1 MNMTPVDDQAE
12 PDHETETQAKA
23 MKDQLRKDVASW
35 SAARPEEV
43 ARHAAEL
50 SVSAAKPP
58 SLQPAPK
65 PKRSKTVV
73 PEAKPAPARNKPF
86 SMSYGGVTNAE
97 HIANMIARGA
107 R

>member
-1 MNMTPVDDQAE
+1 MSMAPDDDQDK
-12 PDHETETQAKA
+12 PDADAKA
-23 MKDQLRKDVASW
+23 MNDQLRKDVASW
-35 SAARPEEV
+35 SSARPGDL
-43 ARHAAEL
+43 ARQTTDF
-50 SVSAAKPP
+50 SAAAPKQPTP
-58 SLQPAPK
+58 QPAPK
-65 PKRSKTVV
+65 PKRSKAVV

>member
-1 MNMTPVDDQAE
+1 MNMTPFNDQAE
-12 PDHETETQAKA
+12 PDHEIDGKAKA

-35 SAARPEEV
+35 SAARPEES
-43 ARHAAEL
+43 ARQTADF
-50 SVSAAKPP
+50 SVPAPKQP

-65 PKRSKTVV
+65 TKRSK
-73 PEAKPAPARNKPF
+73 PAAPDLKPAPARNKPF